1 MPTLN
6 ELIAQWGSPAI
17 CLAVIL
23 GNVGLP
29 IPEETIL
36 ILAGYLAWQGQSPLP
51 LVLGVG
57 IVSAIAGD
65 NLGYWIGRKYGPEAI
80 ERYGHW
86 VLMTPKRLEATRR
99 FVTRHGAVGVFA
111 ARFLTGLRFLAGPLA
126 GATGLQP
133 PRFFVANLLGA
144 VVYVPLAVGAG
155 YAVGYGLGDSVERVQ
170 RAVGEVGHIVLVAT
184 ILGSIALLGWWALVV
199 RQRRRRV

>member
-1 MPTLN
+1 M
-6 ELIAQWGSPAI
+6 LI
-17 CLAVIL
+17 
-23 GNVGLP
+23 
-29 IPEETIL
+29 
-36 ILAGYLAWQGQSPLP
+36 
-51 LVLGVG
+51 
-57 IVSAIAGD
+57 
-65 NLGYWIGRKYGPEAI
+65 
-80 ERYGHW
+80 
-86 VLMTPKRLEATRR
+86 TPKRLEATRR

-155 YAVGYGLGDSVERVQ
+155 YAVGYGLGDSVERV
-170 RAVGEVGHIVLVAT
+170 RSAVSELRHIVLVGT
-184 ILGSIALLGWWALVV
+184 ILGSIALLGRWALVV

>member
-6 ELIAQWGSPAI
+6 ELIAQWGAPAI
-17 CLAVIL
+17 CLVVTL
-23 GNVGLP
+23 GNIGLP

-36 ILAGYLAWQGQSPLP
+36 ILAGYLAWQGQILLP

-65 NLGYWIGRKYGPEAI
+65 NLGYWIGRKYGPGAI

-86 VLMTPKRLEATRR
+86 VLITPKRLEATRR

-111 ARFLTGLRFLAGPLA
+111 ARLLTGLRFLAGPLA

-155 YAVGYGLGDSVERVQ
+155 YAVGYGLGDSVERV
-170 RAVGEVGHIVLVAT
+170 RSAVSELRHIVLVGT
-184 ILGSIALLGWWALVV
+184 ILGSIALLGRWALVV

>member
-99 FVTRHGAVGVFA
+99 FVTRHGGVGVFA

-170 RAVGEVGHIVLVAT
+170 RAVGEVGHIVLAAT

>member
-6 ELIAQWGSPAI
+6 ELIAQWGAPAI
-17 CLAVIL
+17 CLAVTL
-23 GNVGLP
+23 GNIGLP

-36 ILAGYLAWQGQSPLP
+36 ILAGYLAWQGQILLP

-65 NLGYWIGRKYGPEAI
+65 NLGYWIGRKYGPGAI

-86 VLMTPKRLEATRR
+86 VLITPKRLEATRR

-170 RAVGEVGHIVLVAT
+170 SAVSELRHIVLVGT
-184 ILGSIALLGWWALVV
+184 ILGSIALLGRWALVV